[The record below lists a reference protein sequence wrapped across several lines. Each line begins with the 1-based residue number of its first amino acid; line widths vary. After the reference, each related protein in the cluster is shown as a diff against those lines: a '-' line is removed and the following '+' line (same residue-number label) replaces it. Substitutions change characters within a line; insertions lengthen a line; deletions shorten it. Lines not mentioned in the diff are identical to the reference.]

1 VPRSDLS
8 RGFVNV
14 HSFSRFMT
22 RAATAT
28 ATATELTPERR
39 LDNELIRASQRGET
53 DAFAE
58 LVKLYHA
65 RAYWVSY
72 GLLGDEE
79 DARDVVQ
86 DAFIRVLGALERFDF
101 SQSFY
106 TWLYRIVV
114 NLSIDRLRRRGK
126 ARSVALDDVAEPA
139 AEVEKENVPSDRMES
154 GETKKEVHAV
164 LETLPEKYRTVM
176 VLREINGLSCKEIAK
191 IVHCTHAT
199 VRWRLHVA
207 RKYFKDAWERRD
219 RLRDK
224 SALGDLG

>member
-1 VPRSDLS
+1 M
-8 RGFVNV
+8 NV

-22 RAATAT
+22 RSAPSS
-28 ATATELTPERR
+28 ELTPERR
-39 LDNELIRASQRGET
+39 VDNELIRASQRGEK

-58 LVKLYHA
+58 LVKLYHS
-65 RAYWVSY
+65 RAYWVAY

-101 SQSFY
+101 AQSFY

-126 ARSVALDDVAEPA
+126 ARAVALDDVAEPV
-139 AEVEKENVPSDRMES
+139 AEVEGEVVPSDRMES
-154 GETKKEVHAV
+154 GETKREVHLV
-164 LETLPEKYRTVM
+164 LEALPEKYKTVM

-207 RKYFKDAWERRD
+207 RRFFKDAWERRE
-219 RLRDK
+219 RLRSQ
-224 SALGDLG
+224 SALGDLA

>member
-1 VPRSDLS
+1 M
-8 RGFVNV
+8 NV
-14 HSFSRFMT
+14 HSFSRFVT
-22 RAATAT
+22 RN

-39 LDNELIRASQRGET
+39 LDNELIRSAQRGER

-65 RAYWVSY
+65 RAYWVAY

-101 SQSFY
+101 AQSFY
-106 TWLYRIVV
+106 TWLYRIIV
-114 NLSIDRLRRRGK
+114 NLSIDRLRRRSK
-126 ARSVALDDVAEPA
+126 ARSVAIDDVAEPV
-139 AEVEKENVPSDRMES
+139 AEVQGEQIPSDRIES

-164 LETLPEKYRTVM
+164 LETLPEKYKAVM
-176 VLREINGLSCKEIAK
+176 VLRELNGLSCKEIAR
-191 IVHCTHAT
+191 IVHCSHAT

-207 RKYFKDAWERRD
+207 RKFFKDAWERRE
-219 RLRDK
+219 RLREQQQQIGEP
-224 SALGDLG
+224 S